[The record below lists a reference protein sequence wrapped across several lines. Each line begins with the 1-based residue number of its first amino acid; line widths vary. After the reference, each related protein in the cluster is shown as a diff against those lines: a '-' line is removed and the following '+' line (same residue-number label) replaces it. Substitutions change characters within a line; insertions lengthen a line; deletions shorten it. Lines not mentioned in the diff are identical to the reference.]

1 MLKKLF
7 YISGILFFGF
17 FFVAFLMIT
26 VGASGM
32 MAMKGKKSTSIDE
45 PAILHLELE
54 GVITGEGEFLEH
66 LMKYRDDDNSK
77 GVLIEINS
85 PGGIVGPSQEIY
97 EELKRVREKFKKP
110 VVATCGALAAS
121 GAYYSA
127 VAADEIYVNAGTL
140 MGSIGV
146 IMQFANMER
155 LYDWAKMD
163 FFSIT
168 TGKFKD
174 SGSPYRQMSGEE
186 KNYFQDLIDQ
196 VHGQFKEAV
205 AQGRKMR
212 MDELEPYADGRIFN
226 GKWAVENGF
235 ADKVGTFYDAK
246 VRIAELAGIEDK
258 DPKLF
263 KPSKTPEDLVEWL
276 NQNSESFMPGA
287 SMMKKLFRPEL
298 AGRPL
303 YMMPGA
309 IGH

>member
-7 YISGILFFGF
+7 YIFGIMFFGF
-17 FFVAFLMIT
+17 FFIAFFMIT

-32 MAMKGKKSTSIDE
+32 MAMQKKTAKVDE
-45 PAILHLELE
+45 PAILHLDLE

-66 LMKYRDDDNSK
+66 LMEYRDEDNIK
-77 GVLIEINS
+77 GILIEINS
-85 PGGIVGPSQEIY
+85 PGGVVGPSQEIY
-97 EELKRVREKFKKP
+97 EEIKRVREKYKKP
-110 VVATCGALAAS
+110 IVATCGSLAAS
-121 GAYYSA
+121 GAYYAA
-127 VAADEIYVNAGTL
+127 VGADEVFVNAGTL

-163 FFSIT
+163 FYSIT

-174 SGSPYRQMSGEE
+174 SGSPYRQMTKEE
-186 KNYFQDLIDQ
+186 KVYFQDLIDQ

-246 VRIAELAGIEDK
+246 MRIAEMAGLDG

-263 KPSKTPEDLVEWL
+263 KPSDTPDDLVEWL
-276 NQNSESFMPGA
+276 NQNSESFFPGA
-287 SMMKKLFRPEL
+287 SIMKKMFRPEL
-298 AGRPL
+298 SGRPL